1 MSLLNKNTDYAVRA
15 LLQCALT
22 GGEAYLSSSEIS
34 RAQGIPLRFL
44 RVLLQKLIKGGLLES
59 REGKGGG
66 VRLAVPPAK
75 ISVLSV
81 LRLMQEGGCVSQCLF
96 RKRQCPMRSSCV
108 LRPRLLAIE
117 KKLELEF
124 SLLTIG
130 GMAAELSKS
139 ARKLKPARA

>member
-44 RVLLQKLIKGGLLES
+44 RVLLQKLIKGGFLES

-96 RKRQCPMRSSCV
+96 RKRQCPMRASCV
-108 LRPRLLAIE
+108 LRPRLLSIE

-124 SLLTIG
+124 SSLNIG
-130 GMAAELSKS
+130 VMAAELSKP
-139 ARKLKPARA
+139 ARKLKTES